1 MSSSVGT
8 YTSANEGNLLEVAK
22 GLAPLIRELAP
33 QGEKERRLPDAVA
46 RAFRETGIFRMSR
59 PRERGGLEA
68 DPLTTLRVIE
78 ELAAAD
84 GAAGWCAMICGAGGA
99 FEAYV
104 PADGGAEMY
113 ADPGVVIAGVAAP
126 TGRAE
131 AVDGGYRV
139 TGSWTMASACHHCD
153 WLGGAAVVFEGP
165 APKMLP
171 MGFPEMIVP
180 FFKRSDVQIL
190 DTWNAAGLAGTGS
203 HDFAVEGVVV
213 PANRCI
219 RIPMMAPVAQGALF
233 GLPFFGFLSSV
244 VAATALGIARA
255 AEEELGRLA
264 KTKTPFGMMAPLAT
278 RATTAL
284 VAADARAQIGAAR
297 AYLEGAVSRAWEEA
311 KAKRPVSLA
320 LHAEMR
326 VAATHAA
333 NTAASAVDALYTAGG
348 STALYA
354 KSPLQRCLR
363 DVHAVTQHYTV
374 APYTRETQG
383 RVLLGLEPGAP
394 PMF

>member
-1 MSSSVGT
+1 
-8 YTSANEGNLLEVAK
+8 
-22 GLAPLIRELAP
+22 
-33 QGEKERRLPDAVA
+33 
-46 RAFRETGIFRMSR
+46 
-59 PRERGGLEA
+59 
-68 DPLTTLRVIE
+68 
-78 ELAAAD
+78 
-84 GAAGWCAMICGAGGA
+84 
-99 FEAYV
+99 
-104 PADGGAEMY
+104 
-113 ADPGVVIAGVAAP
+113 
-126 TGRAE
+126 
-131 AVDGGYRV
+131 
-139 TGSWTMASACHHCD
+139 MASACHHCD

-180 FFKRSDVQIL
+180 FFARSDVQII

-233 GLPFFGFLSSV
+233 ALPFFGFLSAV

-297 AYLEGAVSRAWEEA
+297 AYLESAVSRAWEEA
-311 KAKRPVSLA
+311 KAYA
-320 LHAEMR
+320 
-326 VAATHAA
+326 VAAPAPALSLLAMPRTRPRAFRA
-333 NTAASAVDALYTAGG
+333 RNSARRSVTGTIRLTASRN
-348 STALYA
+348 S
-354 KSPLQRCLR
+354 RC
-363 DVHAVTQHYTV
+363 TSSWTS
-374 APYTRETQG
+374 
-383 RVLLGLEPGAP
+383 
-394 PMF
+394 